1 MRPAWM
7 VFELVVV
14 PNAPAMLD
22 HIVIGTKI
30 QPPPGAKAGSW
41 RQFVISREM
50 HRGGSGV
57 SRPVCKESN
66 LWVKITNKEDRD
78 FHQGSG

>member
-30 QPPPGAKAGSW
+30 QPPPGEGWELEAIL
-41 RQFVISREM
+41 ISEKCTRWV
-50 HRGGSGV
+50 RCQPA
-57 SRPVCKESN
+57 RLKESN
-66 LWVKITNKEDRD
+66 Y
-78 FHQGSG
+78 G